1 MNPFDPPNINPDYD
15 PAVNPWMADPAPVER
30 SIPTG
35 TIERIDFID
44 AMRQNQRNTWLLI
57 TGMILLSG
65 LFGYVLGWG
74 WDTVLGR
81 GIAAGIGYTVNGQVD
96 WRLLFLTL
104 SETGVKLA
112 LILAAGMSGW
122 AMISLWRADKMV
134 LSKTEAMPAEQSE
147 FPQLH
152 NVVEE
157 MAIAAGL
164 PKPRIVIVPTD
175 VPNAFATGLKTDDAI
190 IGVTRGLLA
199 RLNRRELQGVIAHE
213 MGHVVNGDMRY
224 MTIVS
229 VMTASLILI
238 AQMILNMRYFFANIS
253 FSRRDD
259 ERGRGGNALTG
270 IVVLIVFLVAV
281 VIVPLVARILQMAI
295 SRQRE
300 FLADATAVQ
309 LTRDPGALIG
319 ALEKIAQDQS
329 PARELP
335 VSLEPL
341 YIMTPVQMLQ
351 KGHNMWLSTHP
362 SLEKRIERLKALE

>member
-1 MNPFDPPNINPDYD
+1 MSPFDPPNINPDYD
-15 PAVNPWMADPAPVER
+15 PAVNPWVADPAPVEQ

-35 TIERIDFID
+35 TIERIDFMD

-74 WDTVLGR
+74 WDTALGR

-229 VMTASLILI
+229 VMTASLIFI

-335 VSLEPL
+335 TSLEPL
-341 YIMTPVQMLQ
+341 YIMTPVSMLQ
-351 KGHNMWLSTHP
+351 NGNNLWLSTHP